1 MRDGNLNTMIYSFV
15 KSYSFHCYESS
26 GGSKGP
32 FTQAIFV
39 AATRC
44 NFCRS
49 KIASSFKHVRNPCD
63 IAATNRTENRTWFRR
78 AILKLQLRRD
88 KNCIELPRQ
97 KSPV

>member
-1 MRDGNLNTMIYSFV
+1 M
-15 KSYSFHCYESS
+15 
-26 GGSKGP
+26 SKGP

-44 NFCRS
+44 NFCRA
-49 KIASSFKHVRNPCD
+49 KVASSFKHARNLCD
-63 IAATNRTENRTWFRR
+63 IVPTNRTENRTRFTC
-78 AILKLQLRRD
+78 AILKLQLKRD